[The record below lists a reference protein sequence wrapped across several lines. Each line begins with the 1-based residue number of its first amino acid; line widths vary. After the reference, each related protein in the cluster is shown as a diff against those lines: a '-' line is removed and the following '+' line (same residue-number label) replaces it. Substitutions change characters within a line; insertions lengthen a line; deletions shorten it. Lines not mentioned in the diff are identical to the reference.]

1 MKGCIF
7 VSFRFLDTDNITTS
21 WLKMYLRTRYR
32 SKLGCIFWF
41 GPIHATIHR
50 NLDNLPNNLDNSIL
64 ELFRQGV
71 GLPRR
76 RRRRLGLRAPGLRHL
91 LRPLLLCRAVGDGA
105 ADERGLRH
113 RRRHHPGQRRVR
125 GRKVQEETMSHPS
138 RSGSVPPNS
147 TEYLL

>member
-1 MKGCIF
+1 MN
-7 VSFRFLDTDNITTS
+7 L
-21 WLKMYLRTRYR
+21 
-32 SKLGCIFWF
+32 F
-41 GPIHATIHR
+41 GEIRRLVYFGYGWNTR
-50 NLDNLPNNLDNSIL
+50 NLNQQNLVPDHLGHPVQSSNNLDNSIF